1 MATIVMSP
9 TEYVQQ
15 AQLPAEVMRNVCRD
29 GFDTAQAAL
38 ATAEQQAVVVGSGI
52 LNFVD
57 GVTPERRQAI
67 VNSALLA
74 QLVARRKVP
83 DTRQVDAWYDAY
95 FDVLAHLGWVIQDQ
109 GFAEYREAS
118 DDFTAHKAI
127 LQVAT
132 ALLGPSPTALALVT
146 TTLNALLSMGQD
158 DPWIRIF
165 SRESQSAS
173 VARFHVGLVEKGADD
188 AFRVAL
194 MAFALEA
201 SSEITQVLFFKAR
214 SATVSFRHRS
224 GEVTID
230 ADALDSARDAIRVK
244 LAGITNSYVAALEV

>member
-1 MATIVMSP
+1 MATILMSP
-9 TEYVQQ
+9 TEFVQQ
-15 AQLPAEVMRNVCRD
+15 AQLPAEVMRQVYRD
-29 GFDTAQAAL
+29 GADPVQAAL
-38 ATAEQQAVVVGSGI
+38 ATAQQQAAVVGSGI
-52 LNFVD
+52 LGFVE

-74 QLVARRKVP
+74 QLVARRQVP
-83 DTRQVDAWYDAY
+83 DAKQVDAWYDVY
-95 FDVLAHLGWVIQDQ
+95 FDVLAHLGWVIQEQ
-109 GFAEYREAS
+109 GFAEYRESS

-132 ALLGPSPTALALVT
+132 ALLGPAPTALALVT

-173 VARFHVGLVEKGADD
+173 VARFQVGLVEKGADD
-188 AFRVAL
+188 AFRVGL

-214 SATVSFRHRS
+214 SASVTFRHRS

-230 ADALDSARDAIRVK
+230 ADALDSARDAMRLK
-244 LAGITNSYVAALEV
+244 LAGIASSYVAALQI

>member
-29 GFDTAQAAL
+29 GFDAAQAAL

-74 QLVARRKVP
+74 QLVARRQVP
-83 DTRQVDAWYDAY
+83 DTTRVDAWYDAY
-95 FDVLAHLGWVIQDQ
+95 FDVLAHLGWVIQEQ
-109 GFAEYREAS
+109 GFADYQQAS

-165 SRESQSAS
+165 SRESQAAS
-173 VARFHVGLVEKGADD
+173 VARFQIVLVEKGAED
-188 AFRVAL
+188 AFRVSL
-194 MAFALEA
+194 MAFALQA

-214 SATVSFRHRS
+214 SASVSFRHRS

-230 ADALDSARDAIRVK
+230 ADALDSARDAMRLK
-244 LAGITNSYVAALEV
+244 LAGITSSYVAALQI

>member
-9 TEYVQQ
+9 SEFVQQ
-15 AQLPAEVMRNVCRD
+15 AQLPVEVMRGVRRD
-29 GFDTAQAAL
+29 GIDPVQAAL
-38 ATAEQQAVVVGSGI
+38 ATAQQQAAVVGSGI
-52 LNFVD
+52 LGFVE

-74 QLVARRKVP
+74 QLVARRQVP
-83 DTRQVDAWYDAY
+83 DTTQIDAWYDVY

-109 GFAEYREAS
+109 GFAEYREAT

-127 LQVAT
+127 LEVAT

-165 SRESQSAS
+165 SRESQTAS
-173 VARFHVGLVEKGADD
+173 LARFQIGLVEKGPDD

-214 SATVSFRHRS
+214 SASVAFRHRS

-230 ADALDSARDAIRVK
+230 ADALDSARDAMRLK
-244 LAGITNSYVAALEV
+244 LAGITGSYVAALEI